1 MKYLTRN
8 MGFLYK
14 TYFAMLQTATSFNA
28 TECDTS
34 KYGFL
39 MSTIFQIRETQTLH
53 WKINFGSWRIFR
65 ITYFWEPRFCDIS
78 NYGTF

>member
-14 TYFAMLQTATSFNA
+14 TYFAMLQTATSLNA

-39 MSTIFQIRETQTLH
+39 MSTISQIRETQVCL
-53 WKINFGSWRIFR
+53 
-65 ITYFWEPRFCDIS
+65 YEPIEVCRRES
-78 NYGTF
+78 Q

>member
-1 MKYLTRN
+1 

-14 TYFAMLQTATSFNA
+14 TYFAMLQTATSLNA
-28 TECDTS
+28 TECATS

-53 WKINFGSWRIFR
+53 WKLILVLDEFFG
-65 ITYFWEPRFCDIS
+65 
-78 NYGTF
+78 